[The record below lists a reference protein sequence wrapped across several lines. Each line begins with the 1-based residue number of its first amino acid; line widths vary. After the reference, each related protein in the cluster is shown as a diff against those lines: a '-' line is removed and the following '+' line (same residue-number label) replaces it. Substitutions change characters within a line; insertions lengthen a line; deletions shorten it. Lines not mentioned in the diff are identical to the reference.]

1 MLISSNNSFAAVL
14 RFLRYNWLFVGGT
27 LLLVVINIGLL
38 VSSNQGDALVAI
50 NKLRTDGWDVFFKV
64 GTHFAEPVAYL
75 AVIIIVSAFSYRHGI
90 FTVVAGAFA
99 GIFSGLLKA
108 FFAQARPM
116 RWFFDNYEEIWHSLN
131 LFEESWRSWDPSSSF
146 PSGHAMSAFALYGFL
161 AFTARKRKLA
171 VSLLCFS
178 LAVMVGFSRM
188 YLLYHFLRDVTA
200 GAFLGMLI
208 GALVYYL
215 QKGAYPQAAWLD
227 RGWLDVF
234 WKRPPGGSAVPPPAE
249 NTAV

>member
-1 MLISSNNSFAAVL
+1 MFVSPDNSIAAVL

-27 LLLVVINIGLL
+27 LLLIIINIGLIA
-38 VSSNQGDALVAI
+38 SSNQGDALVAI
-50 NKLRTDGWDVFFKV
+50 NKLRTEGWDVFFKI

-75 AVIIIVSAFSYRHGI
+75 GVLIIVTAFSYRHGI
-90 FTVVAGAFA
+90 FTLVAGTFA
-99 GIFSGLLKA
+99 GIFSGILKA
-108 FFAQARPM
+108 VFAQARPM

-131 LFEESWRSWDPSSSF
+131 LFEESWRSWDPDSSF
-146 PSGHAMSAFALYGFL
+146 PSGHAASAFALYGFL
-161 AFTARKRKLA
+161 AFTARKWKLS

-178 LAVMVGFSRM
+178 LAAMVGFSRM

-215 QKGAYPQAAWLD
+215 QKAAYPETAWLD
-227 RGWLDVF
+227 RGWLDYF
-234 WKRPPGGSAVPPPAE
+234 RKPLPGDGEVSPPA
-249 NTAV
+249 